1 MKRTVYI
8 ALILII
14 ILGAILRFYQLGE
27 APAGLYI
34 DEAGQGYS
42 AYSILQTGKDEFGKP
57 WPIVFRSFTDFKTP
71 VYTYLI
77 APIIPFLGLNSFTIR
92 FPSAIFG
99 VMTLPVLFLLI
110 KKLSKNQT
118 LALLATLLLAISPW
132 HILFSRTDYECNVAL
147 FFYLVGIYLFYL
159 GLRTPWLVC
168 ISLVV
173 LAISAIAYQSE
184 RFIVPL
190 TAMILLFRHRTQ
202 LISQNYRSKVVVG
215 VVLGFIVVLPT
226 LTIAFTPGFL
236 ARASGL
242 NIFSTNKQLPA
253 GTILDYQGVF
263 SEVVNSAWFLS
274 SKEFSALYLSY
285 FSPRFMFDLGDY
297 GPRSSYPDMATFFV
311 WQFPFYLI
319 GLVILFKNK
328 FLYPELKFLVLLLL
342 ILTPIPAAITRDP
355 YSSIR
360 SLPLV
365 VPQLII
371 ISLGISEFFKLF
383 NKKSKII
390 IASLIGGIVV
400 YSVLH
405 LYSSVIILNEYYR
418 AVEWDYGLEEVC
430 SYIKDFYQEMPVIFD
445 NSRDEMYIQVAFFLK
460 YDPKLFQEQNFEVE
474 LKDYYNQM
482 DRVKEKKIG
491 KIITRPINW
500 DQDLKTEQYLV
511 GDELA
516 ISHEQI
522 KEHQLF
528 LKKEVYYPD
537 GSVAFRIVKT
547 NPQFELRQKE
557 PDK

>member
-1 MKRTVYI
+1 MKRYTFV

-42 AYSILQTGKDEFGKP
+42 AYSILQTGKDEFGMQ

-71 VYTYLI
+71 IYTYLI
-77 APIIPFLGLNSFTIR
+77 APFIPFFGLNSFTVR
-92 FPSAIFG
+92 FPSAIF
-99 VMTLPVLFLLI
+99 VVITLPLLFLLI
-110 KKLSKNQT
+110 KELSKNQT
-118 LALLATLLLAISPW
+118 LALISTLLLAISPW

-147 FFYLVGIYLFYL
+147 FVYLLGLYLFYL
-159 GLRTPWLVC
+159 GLKIPQLVS
-168 ISLVV
+168 ISLVF

-184 RFIVPL
+184 RLIVPL
-190 TAMILLFRHRTQ
+190 TVIVLFLKYKAQLL
-202 LISQNYRSKVVVG
+202 SQKYRSQIFFGVIVG
-215 VVLGFIVVLPT
+215 MIVVLPT

-242 NIFSTNKQLPA
+242 NIFSTNRQLPA
-253 GTILDYQGVF
+253 GTIEDYHGPL
-263 SEVVNSAWFLS
+263 SGIVNSSWFLS
-274 SKEFSALYLSY
+274 TKEFSALYLSY
-285 FSPRFMFDLGDY
+285 FSPRFMFNLGDY
-297 GPRSSYPDMATFFV
+297 GPRSSYPGVATFFI
-311 WQFPFYLI
+311 WQSPFYLI
-319 GLVILFKNK
+319 GLFILFKRR
-328 FLYPELKFLVLLLL
+328 FLYPELKFLVILLLL
-342 ILTPIPAAITRDP
+342 LSPIPAAITRDP

-371 ISLGISEFFKLF
+371 ISLGISELFKVF
-383 NKKSKII
+383 NRKSKIL
-390 IASLIGGIVV
+390 IANLLGGLVV

-418 AVEWDYGLEEVC
+418 AVEWDYGLEEVS
-430 SYIKDFYQEMPVIFD
+430 SYIKDFYQEVPIIFD

-482 DRVKEKKIG
+482 ERVKEKKIG

-500 DQDLKTEQYLV
+500 DLDLKTEQYLV

-516 ISHEQI
+516 ISHDQI

-528 LKKEVYYPD
+528 LKKEDYYPD
-537 GSVAFRIVKT
+537 GSVALRIVKT
-547 NPQFELRQKE
+547 NPQFELRQIE